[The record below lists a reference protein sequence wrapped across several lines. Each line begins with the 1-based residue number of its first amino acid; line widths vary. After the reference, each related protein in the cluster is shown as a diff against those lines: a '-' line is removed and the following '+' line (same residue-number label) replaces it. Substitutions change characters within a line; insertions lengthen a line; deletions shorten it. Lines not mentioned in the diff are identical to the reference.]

1 MIAASS
7 FLIYTAISAFFVFE
21 VGHPIEAGN
30 GTRLRDRRRLWHA
43 LFCIA
48 CFALLYAGYNVFCTL
63 TSAQMGGDRTAYQ
76 TDFMGGT
83 AGSLSTGLRGVY
95 ALMHA
100 LGVNYYGLLYFT
112 TFVYVAVCVACF
124 LNSGLN
130 DRYALLFFVLTD
142 AVFFSFTA
150 LKQIYACIFA
160 TILFTVVLKKATPL
174 RVVICIA
181 MVALACLFHNSAIIL
196 IPTYPLLLIAK
207 SKKLPTWAVFTV
219 IGLLALSVIFMDKIA
234 FVIAEIVEPIKP
246 SIAAKVRGYFGTDKA
261 DFGTAAFIKGLPF
274 YLITALGILR
284 RDKLRERIPCYDAL
298 LWMSALGAVLYLA
311 SFQSYWM
318 SRATE
323 FYFFPICIFLGQL
336 TRETLREL
344 KAKCPPAPTEAEQ
357 TSRLRAVCQNGVQLL
372 RTGVRS
378 PSCWLCVGIYA
389 SEFVVIV
396 RWLAL
401 IYINYGGF

>member
-1 MIAASS
+1 MIAALS
-7 FLIYTAISAFFVFE
+7 FLIYTAISVFFVLE
-21 VGHPIEAGN
+21 IGRPIEAGD
-30 GTRLRDRRRLWHA
+30 GTLLRDRRRLLRV
-43 LFCIA
+43 LFCVV
-48 CFALLYAGYNVFCTL
+48 CFALLYTGYNVFCTL
-63 TSAQMGGDRTAYQ
+63 TSVQIGSDRTAYL
-76 TDFMGGT
+76 TDFTNGT
-83 AGSLSTGLRGVY
+83 AISLSTGLRGVF

-112 TFVYVAVCVACF
+112 TFVYVAICVVCF
-124 LNSGLN
+124 LTSGLN

-142 AVFFSFTA
+142 AIFFSFTA

-160 TILFTVVLKKATPL
+160 TILFAVALKKTTPL
-174 RVVICIA
+174 RVIVCIA
-181 MVALACLFHNSAIIL
+181 MIALACLFHNSAIIL
-196 IPTYPLLLIAK
+196 IPTYPMLLVAK
-207 SKKLPTWAVFTV
+207 SKKLPTWAVFAV
-219 IGLLALSVIFMDKIA
+219 IGLLALSVIFMDRIA
-234 FVIAEIVEPIKP
+234 VLIAEIVEPIKP
-246 SIAAKVRGYFGTDKA
+246 KVSAKIKGYFGTDKA

-284 RDKLRERIPCYDAL
+284 RGKLRDRIPYYDAL

-311 SFQSYWM
+311 SIQSYWM

-344 KAKCPPAPTEAEQ
+344 QAKLPAAPTDTEQ
-357 TSRLRAVCQNGVQLL
+357 TSRLRAVCRDGAGLL

-378 PSCWLCVGIYA
+378 LSCWLCVGIYA
-389 SEFVVIV
+389 SELVVTA